1 MGALP
6 SAEADSACSTLSF
19 PALTC
24 RAITCRASRL
34 EFGGSY
40 STALPGIRFPRI
52 LLRAGLSHSAPF
64 GAGAALPFRQCTQ
77 CPADYRA
84 NISCTCAL
92 NFGYS
97 GSFCN
102 SGNWVADE
110 HGGFVAVEG
119 SLQASQGFLSLA
131 EGGVGGGQGVGVA

>member
-102 SGNWVADE
+102 SGI
-110 HGGFVAVEG
+110 G
-119 SLQASQGFLSLA
+119 SPMSMAASWRSKEVCRQVRASCRWPRA
-131 EGGVGGGQGVGVA
+131 A